1 MSGKLY
7 SLNTRCY
14 VSLLITVSANYCKHH
29 NDIAKSGRHT
39 EPFHRTL
46 VNQPLIPF
54 DSNRAIAFV
63 HAMVKADV
71 SSFLEYGKGDTQA
84 DIMAELLFGEGTSL
98 TKGINQVVDDFMTVQ
113 EVDDIYMD
121 IDGQLSRFLERGT
134 WAVVDVYDM
143 GKSVSVVIQEDL
155 RIKEW
160 KQLRGYRSTFTP
172 SLELELSD
180 MFSYLRTKTNQ
191 TLKPITVVVPPDKP
205 ELEGEEKKEPVTYT
219 FWPGERLDFAPMV
232 MEMLLIRYPF
242 LRTDSQLGA
251 STARTAAG
259 SPRNVE
265 ILVAAGLVNSGTQVL
280 DLNDQQ
286 IRTVNNF
293 IDRLVTPVVESYAVH
308 RFMQTL
314 DPKTIYTVE
323 ITTGEKL
330 IITRQDDDV
339 ATTTPVDD
347 NVRLKELAESLMRG
361 DYLPT
366 KEREEAER
374 YIQENQ

>member
-1 MSGKLY
+1 MSGKLF

-14 VSLLITVSANYCKHH
+14 ISLLLTVSANYCKHH
-29 NDIAKSGRHT
+29 NEIAQSGRIT

-46 VNQPLIPF
+46 VTQPLIPF
-54 DSNRAIAFV
+54 DAQRAIAFI

-71 SSFLEYGKGDTQA
+71 SSFLAYGKGDTQS
-84 DIMAELLFGEGTSL
+84 DVMAELLFGEGTQL
-98 TKGINQVVDDFMTVQ
+98 TGGIGQVVDDFMSVE

-121 IDGQLSRFLERGT
+121 IDGQLSRFLERDT

-143 GKSVSVVIQEDL
+143 GKSVSVVIQEDM

-172 SLELELSD
+172 TLELELSD

-191 TLKPITVVVPPDKP
+191 TLKKIEVKKDEATFTV
-205 ELEGEEKKEPVTYT
+205 
-219 FWPGERLDFAPMV
+219 WPGERLDFKPMLL
-232 MEMLLIRYPF
+232 EMLLVRYPN
-242 LRTDSQLGA
+242 LRTDSQIGA
-251 STARTAAG
+251 STERTAAG
-259 SPRNVE
+259 GPRNVE
-265 ILVAAGLVNSGTQVL
+265 ILVAAGLVNNGTQVI

-314 DPKTIYTVE
+314 DPLTVYTVE
-323 ITTGEKL
+323 ITSAEKL
-330 IITRQDDDV
+330 VITRQDDDV
-339 ATTTPVDD
+339 ATVTPADD
-347 NVRLKELAESLMRG
+347 NVRLKELAESYLRG
-361 DYLPT
+361 DFLPT